1 MSITEKFRNKL
12 FKKKNYSY
20 EYYSFDSRTTTNQT
34 IEENTSKKTKKK
46 VTFDEYLEI
55 IDIESFKE
63 YNKIDNTLE
72 YETIEKK
79 YTSECNECCN
89 LF

>member
-1 MSITEKFRNKL
+1 MSVTEKFRNKL

-34 IEENTSKKTKKK
+34 IEENTTKKAKKK